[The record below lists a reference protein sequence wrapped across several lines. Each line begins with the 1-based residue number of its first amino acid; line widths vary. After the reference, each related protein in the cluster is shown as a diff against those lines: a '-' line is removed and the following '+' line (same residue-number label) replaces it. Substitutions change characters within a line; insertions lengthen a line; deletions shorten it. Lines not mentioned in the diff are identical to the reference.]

1 MLVVIGLASELVV
14 NYPDLN
20 IDITFANEC
29 SVFMKALIKLSLGL
43 CGLILLAGCEDK
55 VDHSK
60 IRQDGF
66 VYCDQGRPSTFNPQ
80 LVDGGITVESIA
92 PQLFDTLLTLNSGT
106 HQPVPNLA
114 TEWEVNKAGT
124 EYTFTLQDHVQFQ
137 STDWFTP
144 SRALNADDV
153 VFSFS
158 RIIDPNHP
166 FHDVGGSVYPWFAG
180 IDFAN
185 LVEKIEAIDDLT
197 VKFTLSR
204 PDNSFLSNI
213 STAHAPIFSAEYAEQ
228 LVEGDNKLNFDTHP
242 VGTGPFYLDEYQV
255 ADLVRLKRHED
266 YWRGSAQM
274 SQVVFDISH
283 RGAGALAKLLRN
295 ECDVLNSPISSQIPV
310 ILEEDSVVLQAKP
323 AMNVAFVAMNTQ
335 HRALSDPRVRKAL
348 NLAINRDTILEAVY
362 FGSGETAY
370 SLLPPSSWA
379 HQKDA
384 IQVRYDRNYAMAL
397 LREAG
402 YAHGLELTMAVPLEP
417 RVYNPSP
424 RKTAE
429 LIQANFANIGVT
441 LNLLTDDRVDRQEL
455 SNIESVDMLLT
466 GWVGNT
472 GDPDNYL
479 RPLLSCTSKR
489 EGLNLSMWC
498 NDDFDFILDL
508 ALEVNQPRYRL
519 NLYRQAQNILNEEV
533 PVLPIAHGQKYQAH
547 NDNLTG
553 FRTSPFNAQP
563 FDQVMRLK

>member
-1 MLVVIGLASELVV
+1 
-14 NYPDLN
+14 
-20 IDITFANEC
+20 
-29 SVFMKALIKLSLGL
+29 MKALINLSLGL
-43 CGLILLAGCEDK
+43 CGLILLTGCEEK

-60 IRQDGF
+60 VRQDGF

-92 PQLFDTLLTLNSGT
+92 PQLFDTLLTLNPGT

-114 TEWEVNKAGT
+114 KSWQVNEEGT
-124 EYTFTLQDHVQFQ
+124 EYTFTLRKGVEFQ
-137 STDWFTP
+137 TTEWFTP
-144 SRALNADDV
+144 TRPMNADDV
-153 VFSFS
+153 VFSFT
-158 RIIDPNHP
+158 RIIDPNNP

-185 LVEKIEAIDDLT
+185 LVEKVEALDDNT

-213 STAHAPIFSAEYAEQ
+213 STAHAPIYSAEYADQ
-228 LVEGDNKLNFDTHP
+228 LVFSDHKLDIDIYP

-255 ADLVRLKRHED
+255 ADLVRLKRHEN
-266 YWRGSAQM
+266 YWRGKVDM
-274 SQVVFDISH
+274 EQVVFDISH

-310 ILEEDSVVLQAKP
+310 ILNEESIVLQAKP
-323 AMNVAFVAMNTQ
+323 AMNVAFVAINTQ
-335 HRALSDPRVRKAL
+335 HQALSDPRVRKAL
-348 NLAINRDTILEAVY
+348 NLAINRDNILEAVY
-362 FGSGETAY
+362 FGTGEKAY

-384 IQVRYDRNYAMAL
+384 TQIRYDRNYSMAL
-397 LREAG
+397 LKEAG
-402 YAHGLELTMAVPLEP
+402 YEKGLELTMAVPLEP

-429 LIQANFANIGVT
+429 LIQANLADVGIT

-455 SNIESVDMLLT
+455 SNIESVDLLLT

-498 NDDFDFILDL
+498 NDDFDFLLDL
-508 ALEVNQPRYRL
+508 ALEVSQPRYRL

-547 NDNLTG
+547 SDSLTG

-563 FDQVMRLK
+563 FDQVVRLK